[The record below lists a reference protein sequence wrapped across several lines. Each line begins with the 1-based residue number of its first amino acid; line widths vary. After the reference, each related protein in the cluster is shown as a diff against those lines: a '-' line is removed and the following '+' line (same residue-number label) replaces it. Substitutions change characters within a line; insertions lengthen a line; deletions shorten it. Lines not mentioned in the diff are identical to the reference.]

1 MAAGR
6 WKQRHI
12 VFGLIR
18 APLSTEISMT
28 LKDQFTRAA
37 LNLTLLVFV
46 LAAHLFNPDSVPVKG
61 IAESAFPNF
70 TNFVKQIQNGEANV
84 LRGVYVP
91 NVLALP
97 VAQQPADDPNYVS
110 GKDGEATQF
119 STASQ
124 YQNVGLLAHN
134 NLSGKVFS
142 QLAVGQE
149 VRLVY
154 GDGKV
159 ENFIVTEILHF
170 QALQP
175 KSVSS
180 AFRSMNG
187 DEILSAQQMFNRV
200 YSGAR
205 HVTFQTCI
213 KANGNWNWG
222 RFFVVAMPIPESV

>member
-1 MAAGR
+1 
-6 WKQRHI
+6 
-12 VFGLIR
+12 
-18 APLSTEISMT
+18 MT

-46 LAAHLFNPDSVPVKG
+46 LAVHLFNPDSVPVKG
-61 IAESAFPNF
+61 ITESALPNF
-70 TNFVKQIQNGEANV
+70 TDFVKQIQNGEANM

-180 AFRSMNG
+180 AFRSVNG
-187 DEILSAQQMFNRV
+187 DEVLSAQQMFNRV
-200 YSGAR
+200 YSGSR

-222 RFFVVAMPIPESV
+222 RLFVVAMPIP

>member
-1 MAAGR
+1 
-6 WKQRHI
+6 
-12 VFGLIR
+12 
-18 APLSTEISMT
+18 MT
-28 LKDQFTRAA
+28 LKDQLTRIA

-46 LAAHLFNPDSVPVKG
+46 LAALFFNPDSVPAMG
-61 IAESAFPNF
+61 NAESALPNF
-70 TNFVKQIQNGEANV
+70 ADFVQQVQNGEANV
-84 LRGVYVP
+84 LRGVYVSD
-91 NVLALP
+91 VLALP
-97 VAQQPADDPNYVS
+97 VAQQPEDDPNYVS
-110 GKDGEATQF
+110 SNDGEATQF

-124 YQNVGLLAHN
+124 YRNVGLLAHN
-134 NLSGKVFS
+134 NRSGRSFL
-142 QLAVGQE
+142 QLALGQE

-180 AFRSMNG
+180 VFRSVNSN
-187 DEILSAQQMFNRV
+187 EILSAQQMFNRV

-213 KANGNWNWG
+213 KANGSWNWG
-222 RFFVVAMPIPESV
+222 RLFVVAMPIP

>member
-1 MAAGR
+1 
-6 WKQRHI
+6 
-12 VFGLIR
+12 
-18 APLSTEISMT
+18 MT
-28 LKDQFTRAA
+28 LKHQFTRAA

-46 LAAHLFNPDSVPVKG
+46 LAALLFNPDSVPAMG
-61 IAESAFPNF
+61 NAESALPNF
-70 TNFVKQIQNGEANV
+70 IDFVKQVQNGKANV

-97 VAQQPADDPNYVS
+97 VAQQPTDDPNYVS
-110 GKDGEATQF
+110 SKEGEATQF

-124 YQNVGLLAHN
+124 YRNVGLLAHN
-134 NLSGKVFS
+134 NLSGRSFS
-142 QLAVGQE
+142 QLALGQE

-180 AFRSMNG
+180 IFRSVKSN
-187 DEILSAQQMFNRV
+187 EVLSAQQMFNRV

-213 KANGNWNWG
+213 KANGSWNWG
-222 RFFVVAMPIPESV
+222 RLFVVAMPIP

>member
-1 MAAGR
+1 M
-6 WKQRHI
+6 
-12 VFGLIR
+12 
-18 APLSTEISMT
+18 M
-28 LKDQFTRAA
+28 LKDQFTRVA

-46 LAAHLFNPDSVPVKG
+46 LAALLFNPDSVPAMG
-61 IAESAFPNF
+61 NAESALPNF
-70 TNFVKQIQNGEANV
+70 TDFVKQVQNGEANM

-110 GKDGEATQF
+110 SKDGEATQF

-124 YQNVGLLAHN
+124 YRNVGLLAHN
-134 NLSGKVFS
+134 NLSGKSFL
-142 QLAVGQE
+142 QLTVGQQ

-175 KSVSS
+175 KSLSS
-180 AFRSMNG
+180 AFRSVNS
-187 DEILSAQQMFNRV
+187 DEVLSAQQMFNRV

-213 KANGNWNWG
+213 KENGKWDWG
-222 RFFVVAMPIPESV
+222 RLFVLAMPIP